1 MSKQLHKN
9 FTDGQVKSL
18 LEKYSKK
25 EIKLSYILQILRIKR
40 RRFFELLERYRKDPD
55 NFSIQYERKT
65 INRKINPDIEKNIV
79 KELKIEKDLIKNKDI
94 PIKWYNYS
102 YIKDLLEQ
110 KYNQKVSLPT
120 IIDRAKRNN
129 FYFLRPKGKAHDK
142 EVITNYPGELIQHDS
157 SHHQFAPYAAS
168 KWYLITSLDDYSRL
182 ILYAVLVERETTW
195 EHILALEAVL
205 LKYGFPLAYY
215 VDSYSIFR
223 FVQGRD
229 SFWRNHYQLT
239 DEVDPQWKQ
248 VLNDCGVKVKYAL
261 SPQAKGKIE
270 RPYRW
275 IQDRLVRTC
284 YRERISDINQAQLV
298 LNSLIQKYNYQWIH
312 STTGEIPYIRFQRA
326 LKEKKS
332 LFREFRIRPPYKSIN
347 DIFCLRVDRMVNPY
361 RKVSINKLEL
371 KVPKAPLHDLSACGH
386 AQAER
391 IQLRL
396 APDRESGLSE
406 VRFWYEDEFLG
417 IQKVKNSE
425 FNLVQF

>member
-9 FTDGQVKSL
+9 FTDGQVKTL
-18 LEKYSKK
+18 LKSYLDKK
-25 EIKLSYILQILRIKR
+25 IKINYILQMLKIKR
-40 RRFFELLERYRKDPD
+40 SRFFELLAKYRKDPD

-65 INRKINPDIEKNIV
+65 INRKIDPGIERNIIQ
-79 KELKIEKDLIKNKDI
+79 ELKIEKDLIKAKDI

-110 KYNQKVSLPT
+110 KYGQRVSLPT

-129 FYFLRPKGKAHDK
+129 FYFLRPKRRAHDR

-157 SHHQFAPYAAS
+157 SHHRFAPYAE

-182 ILYAVLVERETTW
+182 SCMLFLVERETTW

-215 VDSYSIFR
+215 VVSHSIFR

-229 SFWRNHYQLT
+229 SFWRNHYKLT
-239 DEVDPQWKQ
+239 DEANPQWKQ
-248 VLNDCGVKVKYAL
+248 VLDDCRVKVTYAL

-275 IQDRLVRTC
+275 IQDRLIRTC
-284 YRERISDINQAQLV
+284 YRENIRVIKEAQLI
-298 LNSLIQKYNYQWIH
+298 LNNLVQKYNYRIVH

-326 LKEKKS
+326 IREKRT
-332 LFREFRIRPPYKSIN
+332 LFREFTINPPFKSVK
-347 DIFCLRVDRMVNPY
+347 DIFCLRVDRMVNSY
-361 RKVSINKLEL
+361 RKVSINNLEL
-371 KVPKAPLHDLSACGH
+371 KVPKAPLHES
-386 AQAER
+386 
-391 IQLRL
+391 IQLRIV
-396 APDRESGLSE
+396 PDKESGLSE
-406 VRFWYEDEFLG
+406 VRFWHKDEFLG
-417 IQKVKNSE
+417 SQKVKNSDL
-425 FNLVQF
+425 NLVQF